1 MRLGSPLLVR
11 NGIHN
16 IPYIRAKEALLVA
29 VAVLVKSAKAVVFM
43 DVCKISETV
52 VRTRSTKG
60 LLSTLPNKCLLLCE
74 APAGGTGVRLQEWK
88 VQ

>member
-16 IPYIRAKEALLVA
+16 IPYIGAKEALLATVA
-29 VAVLVKSAKAVVFM
+29 VPAKSAKAVLFV

-60 LLSTLPNKCLLLCE
+60 LLSTPPNKCLLLCE
-74 APAGGTGVRLQEWK
+74 EPAGGTGVRLQEWK